1 MKSVVNFLLIIIF
14 AGCSQHSDTKG
25 VIYSGKAK
33 LNIQLREFM
42 ATNEEDDKK
51 IILTMTGSKELT
63 INFNDTI
70 SHIDYEKDVIIFRSE
85 TDKSEWTAKKVK
97 GGFELEDGTLLRY
110 GNCQGWTICLLEE
123 STQLPI
129 LKGAYSL
136 SGNNVTIELWIS
148 EGEKHVELLGVM
160 ANGLFN
166 KSRNEKAAI
175 DSSLETLSN
184 QVWTY

>member
-1 MKSVVNFLLIIIF
+1 M
-14 AGCSQHSDTKG
+14 
-25 VIYSGKAK
+25 
-33 LNIQLREFM
+33 
-42 ATNEEDDKK
+42 
-51 IILTMTGSKELT
+51 
-63 INFNDTI
+63 
-70 SHIDYEKDVIIFRSE
+70 
-85 TDKSEWTAKKVK
+85 
-97 GGFELEDGTLLRY
+97 
-110 GNCQGWTICLLEE
+110 CLLEE

-166 KSRNEKAAI
+166 KSRNEKEAI